1 MPRQWPGKFEFILH
15 GLQGLGCS
23 PEGLTGGRGGIGG
36 RDARAWVRVV
46 GLFVRLCL
54 CRERPPC
61 EGFILSETSLL
72 LGSVPLL
79 LGSVPSISSL
89 RAEESLDP
97 KKRERTALF
106 C

>member
-1 MPRQWPGKFEFILH
+1 M
-15 GLQGLGCS
+15 
-23 PEGLTGGRGGIGG
+23 GRA
-36 RDARAWVRVV
+36 ARAGVRV
-46 GLFVRLCL
+46 GLFVCLCL

-61 EGFILSETSLL
+61 EGSILSETSLL

-97 KKRERTALF
+97 KKRERTAHF
-106 C
+106 